1 MGSHYP
7 GTECEVRA
15 LNAYIKLLRAAESL
29 NARISQKVAA
39 HHLTLSQFGVLEAL
53 CHLGPLPQS
62 KLGEKLLKSS
72 GNITMVVDNLEKLK
86 LVERRRDN
94 HDRRVVTVY
103 LTAEGRAL
111 IERIFP
117 EHVALIMEEMGVLDD
132 REQEQLGQLCRKV
145 GLKSR

>member
-7 GTECEVRA
+7 GTEGEVRA

-39 HHLTLSQFGVLEAL
+39 HRLTLSQFGVLETL
-53 CHLGPLPQS
+53 CHLGPLSQC

-72 GNITMVVDNLEKLK
+72 GNITMVVDNLEKLG
-86 LVERRRDN
+86 LVERRRDSG
-94 HDRRVVTVY
+94 DRRVVTVY

-117 EHVALIMEEMGVLDD
+117 EHVAVIVEEMGVLDG

-145 GLKSR
+145 GLKSG

>member
-15 LNAYIKLLRAAESL
+15 LNAFIKLFRAAESL

-39 HHLTLSQFGVLEAL
+39 HHLTLSQFGVLETL
-53 CHLGPLPQS
+53 CHLGPLPQC

-72 GNITMVVDNLEKLK
+72 GNITMVVDNLEKLA
-86 LVERRRDN
+86 LVERRRDRV
-94 HDRRVVTVY
+94 DRRVVTVH

-117 EHVALIMEEMGVLDD
+117 EHVAAIVEEMGVLDGG
-132 REQEQLGQLCRKV
+132 EQEQLGQLCRKV
-145 GLKSR
+145 GLRRG